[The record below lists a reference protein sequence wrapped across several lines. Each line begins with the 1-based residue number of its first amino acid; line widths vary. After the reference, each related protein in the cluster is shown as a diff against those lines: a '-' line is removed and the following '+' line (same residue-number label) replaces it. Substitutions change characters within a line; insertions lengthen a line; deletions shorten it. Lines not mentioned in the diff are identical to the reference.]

1 MWVEM
6 VLVGDE
12 DIFALL
18 GLAGDLDAKHEC
30 NAKTAKRA
38 SELNDDECNC
48 KASILFE
55 FELLHVDAGCDGGVQ
70 MAT

>member
-1 MWVEM
+1 M
-6 VLVGDE
+6 VADE
-12 DIFALL
+12 DVFALL

-48 KASILFE
+48 KAPIV
-55 FELLHVDAGCDGGVQ
+55 LLYRIGIKVNLIQ
-70 MAT
+70 L